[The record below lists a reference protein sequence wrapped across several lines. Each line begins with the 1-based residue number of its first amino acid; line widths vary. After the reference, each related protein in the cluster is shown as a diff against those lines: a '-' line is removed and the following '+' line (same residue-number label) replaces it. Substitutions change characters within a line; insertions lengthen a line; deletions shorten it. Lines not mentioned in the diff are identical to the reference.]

1 MYNDMDTSNYNRG
14 SGILKYTSPFNT
26 VGSTYMPLTMK
37 QLFKYCSYYFFT
49 NPIINPIIF
58 NLSAYPI
65 TDINID
71 EIDDKVRE
79 KWQEIIYDKL
89 KLPSFLILAGLDFH
103 TYGNCFAYVYFPIQ
117 KRLRCNACKKW
128 EVIEK
133 CNYKYKGMNFELTCK
148 FCEVTTEKADV
159 LDSEIKDINRVSLM
173 RINPELVDIEYNEF
187 TGNCDYFVQLPQYF
201 RNQIR
206 MGTKHIIENIPQNY
220 IEAVKDDKRLK
231 FIPGKFFHLKRESI
245 SNREMGWGR
254 PLIEPVLSMGYQ
266 LQTLLKAQEAILNG
280 YILPL
285 RVVFPQPPDA
295 NAAPTTTM
303 NLQRFN
309 SLMTRELER
318 HRMDPNHIIIS
329 PIPVGSQIIGA
340 EGKSMT
346 LFQEL
351 EMQANI
357 VCNGMAVPLELWK
370 GGLSWTGSNM
380 SLKLLENK
388 FLFYRNQMLQMIKNF
403 ILPRVCGLMEETPPK
418 ISFAPF
424 RLADDLQR
432 SALLFQLYQSQ
443 ILSGRTLLESLGQNY
458 AKEQEYRGNE
468 RNKTL
473 NEQKAMQL
481 ATANIQGQASLIQ
494 NQYAVQAQKQQ
505 MKAGIMGVGQQQP
518 NPVIAGLES
527 PTSPAIGVD
536 VQQMAGQI
544 ASQMREADPQQK
556 QQIQMQLQGNPE
568 LMKMVNND
576 LFMESGSQANP
587 LSALQMPSPEQKP
600 ARRDGQV

>member
-1 MYNDMDTSNYNRG
+1 
-14 SGILKYTSPFNT
+14 
-26 VGSTYMPLTMK
+26 
-37 QLFKYCSYYFFT
+37 
-49 NPIINPIIF
+49 
-58 NLSAYPI
+58 
-65 TDINID
+65 
-71 EIDDKVRE
+71 
-79 KWQEIIYDKL
+79 
-89 KLPSFLILAGLDFH
+89 
-103 TYGNCFAYVYFPIQ
+103 
-117 KRLRCNACKKW
+117 
-128 EVIEK
+128 
-133 CNYKYKGMNFELTCK
+133 
-148 FCEVTTEKADV
+148 
-159 LDSEIKDINRVSLM
+159 
-173 RINPELVDIEYNEF
+173 
-187 TGNCDYFVQLPQYF
+187 
-201 RNQIR
+201 
-206 MGTKHIIENIPQNY
+206 
-220 IEAVKDDKRLK
+220 
-231 FIPGKFFHLKRESI
+231 
-245 SNREMGWGR
+245 
-254 PLIEPVLSMGYQ
+254 
-266 LQTLLKAQEAILNG
+266 
-280 YILPL
+280 
-285 RVVFPQPPDA
+285 
-295 NAAPTTTM
+295 
-303 NLQRFN
+303 
-309 SLMTRELER
+309 
-318 HRMDPNHIIIS
+318 
-329 PIPVGSQIIGA
+329 
-340 EGKSMT
+340 MT

-403 ILPRVCGLMEETPPK
+403 ILPRVCGLMKEIPPK

-432 SALLFQLYQSQ
+432 SALLFQMYQSQ

-568 LMKMVNND
+568 LMKMVNNN

-600 ARRDGQV
+600 PKRDGQV

>member
-1 MYNDMDTSNYNRG
+1 
-14 SGILKYTSPFNT
+14 
-26 VGSTYMPLTMK
+26 
-37 QLFKYCSYYFFT
+37 
-49 NPIINPIIF
+49 
-58 NLSAYPI
+58 
-65 TDINID
+65 
-71 EIDDKVRE
+71 
-79 KWQEIIYDKL
+79 
-89 KLPSFLILAGLDFH
+89 
-103 TYGNCFAYVYFPIQ
+103 
-117 KRLRCNACKKW
+117 
-128 EVIEK
+128 
-133 CNYKYKGMNFELTCK
+133 
-148 FCEVTTEKADV
+148 
-159 LDSEIKDINRVSLM
+159 
-173 RINPELVDIEYNEF
+173 
-187 TGNCDYFVQLPQYF
+187 
-201 RNQIR
+201 
-206 MGTKHIIENIPQNY
+206 
-220 IEAVKDDKRLK
+220 
-231 FIPGKFFHLKRESI
+231 
-245 SNREMGWGR
+245 
-254 PLIEPVLSMGYQ
+254 MGYQ

-303 NLQRFN
+303 NIQRFN

-318 HRMDPNHIIIS
+318 HRLDPNHIIIS

-403 ILPRVCGLMEETPPK
+403 ILPRVCGLMKEIPPK

-458 AKEQEYRGNE
+458 AKEQEYRANE

-527 PTSPAIGVD
+527 PTRV
-536 VQQMAGQI
+536 
-544 ASQMREADPQQK
+544 
-556 QQIQMQLQGNPE
+556 
-568 LMKMVNND
+568 
-576 LFMESGSQANP
+576 
-587 LSALQMPSPEQKP
+587 
-600 ARRDGQV
+600 